1 MNREGG
7 RYDVQDI
14 CEDAPRE
21 EEGNGCFGVMVGC
34 GVMLAVVVV
43 FALAWILTGA

>member
-7 RYDVQDI
+7 RYDAQDI
-14 CEDAPRE
+14 YEDAPRE

-34 GVMLAVVVV
+34 GIMLVVAAVI
-43 FALAWILTGA
+43 ALAWILTGA